1 MSGKIVR
8 MVKRI
13 AIAILL
19 VGALGIIGG
28 SFWIMF
34 VIRTLPP
41 PELIESRDVAETTKM
56 YDRTGQVLLYE
67 MHGDEKRTVVPLA
80 DIPLALQKA
89 VLVMEDA
96 GFYEHPA
103 FDWRGIARAV
113 LVNLRLREGYLGQGG
128 STITQQLA
136 KTAFLT
142 PERTFSRKLKEL
154 ILAIRLEQRYTKDE
168 ILERYLNQIPFGSN
182 AYGVE
187 AASQIY
193 FGKPVQGLAVAEIA
207 TLAAMT
213 RAPTYYSPWG
223 THTEELFERKN
234 IVVSRLLA
242 AGFLNKEDAA
252 AATAARPAFA
262 RAEISI
268 QAPHFVFA
276 VQEYLDR
283 QYGADFVR
291 RGGLRVVTTLDA
303 KLQKLA
309 ERVVKEGG
317 ERNEKLYAGHNA
329 ALVAQDPKTGQI
341 LALVGSR
348 DYFDME
354 HEGNFNVATQGLRQP
369 GSALKPFVYA
379 TAFEKGYTPDTVV
392 FDVETEFDTTG
403 NPTKSYKPKNFDE
416 VFRGPITFREAL
428 GRSLNVPGVKAL
440 YLAGIPSVLDTL
452 HRFGVSTLTDRHR
465 YGLSLVLGGGEVRLI
480 DLVGA
485 YSVFADDGWRHP
497 QTFILSVAANGRT
510 LEEYRDEK
518 EQVMDAQP
526 IRLVNDILSD
536 IEVRSRLFAPASLTL
551 TVFPNHEVALKTG
564 TTDDFRDAWVVGYTP
579 LIAVGVWAG
588 NNDNAPME
596 RRGGSVLAVVPIWH
610 DFMDEALG
618 GYSLQPFE
626 KPAPVTP
633 AKPVFGGEYI
643 VNYRLGNDVY
653 PQVHDI
659 LFYVDR
665 SNPAGPEPEHPEND
679 SQFENWERP
688 AVVWAQSNIPGFS
701 AYNKP
706 LPPGSAAQFSGF
718 LIHQAKKLS
727 IELLRPSNGAF
738 IDQVDQGVDVEANIK
753 SNANIVLTELYINNT
768 LIDSQPASL
777 ATTTAQY
784 HRRVEM
790 GLFSI
795 QNRIRIVAKDADGR
809 TESAEAIVFR
819 R

>member
-1 MSGKIVR
+1 MVKKIV
-8 MVKRI
+8 I
-13 AIAILL
+13 AFLL
-19 VGALGIIGG
+19 LSALAVAGG
-28 SFWIMF
+28 SLWVVF
-34 VIRTLPP
+34 VIRTLPS
-41 PELIESRDVAETTKM
+41 PELIERREVAETTKM

-67 MHGDEKRTVVPLA
+67 IHGDVKRTVVPLA
-80 DIPLALQKA
+80 DIPATLQGA

-96 GFYEHPA
+96 NFYGHPA
-103 FDWRGIARAV
+103 IEWRSLLRAV
-113 LVNLRLREGYLGQGG
+113 LANLRAGGISQGG

-154 ILAIRLEQRYTKDE
+154 ILAIQLEKRYTKDE

-187 AASQIY
+187 TASQTY
-193 FGKPVQGLAVAEIA
+193 FGKSVKDLSDAEIA

-234 IVVSRLLA
+234 LVVSRLRNAGYLSEEKA
-242 AGFLNKEDAA
+242 AV
-252 AATAARPAFA
+252 ATSARPAFA
-262 RAEISI
+262 RPEVSI
-268 QAPHFVFA
+268 QAPHFVLA

-283 QYGADFVR
+283 QYGTDFVR
-291 RGGLRVVTTLDA
+291 RGGLKVVTTLDA
-303 KLQKLA
+303 KLQRLA

-317 ERNEKLYAGHNA
+317 ERNEKLYEGHNA
-329 ALVAQDPKTGQI
+329 ALVAQDPRTGQV

-348 DYFDME
+348 DYFDTE

-379 TAFEKGYTPDTVV
+379 TAFKKGYTPDTVV

-403 NPTKSYKPKNFDE
+403 DPARSYMPKNFDE
-416 VFRGPITFREAL
+416 RFRGPVTFRQAL
-428 GRSLNVPGVKAL
+428 GQSLNIPGVKAL
-440 YLAGIPSVLDTL
+440 YLAGISSVLDTL
-452 HRFGVSTLTDRHR
+452 KKFGISTLTDRHR

-497 QTFILSVAANGRT
+497 QTLILTIKAGGRT
-510 LEEYRDEK
+510 LEEYQDEK
-518 EQVMDAQP
+518 ERVMDTQP

-536 IEVRSRLFAPASLTL
+536 VEVRSHLFAPASLAL
-551 TVFPNHEVALKTG
+551 TVFPNQEVALKTG

-588 NNDNAPME
+588 NNNNAPME

-610 DFMDEALG
+610 AFVDEALK
-618 GYSLQPFE
+618 GYLLQPFE
-626 KPAPVTP
+626 KPGPVTP
-633 AKPVFGGEYI
+633 TKPVFAGEYI
-643 VNYRLGNDVY
+643 VNYRAGEEVY
-653 PQVHDI
+653 PQTHDI

-665 SNPAGPEPEHPEND
+665 SNPTGPEPEHPEND
-679 SQFENWERP
+679 PQFENWERP
-688 AVVWAQSNIPGFS
+688 ALAWAQTNIPGFD

-706 LPPGSAAQFSGF
+706 LPLGSVAQFSRFSGF
-718 LIHQAKKLS
+718 SMKRLS
-727 IELLRPSNGAF
+727 IELRRPSNGVF
-738 IDQVDQGVDVEANIK
+738 VDQGVDVEANIR
-753 SNANIVLTELYINNT
+753 SNENIVFIELYLNDT
-768 LIDSQPASL
+768 LFDSRSAL
-777 ATTTAQY
+777 FATTTMKYEQKI
-784 HRRVEM
+784 EM
-790 GLFSI
+790 GRLLL
-795 QNRIRIVAKDADGR
+795 QNRIRIVVKDANGK
-809 TESAEAIVFR
+809 TEDAEVIVFR